1 MLLSQTEMEH
11 LVQKTV
17 LIYNR
22 VRSPEV
28 TVKPVLITPVSVTVS
43 FSGGFCYGCGVMDY
57 VEGFAGQFKTLSG
70 KIELKVAKTREINP
84 RVFEA
89 DYTMKIDTKQ

>member
-1 MLLSQTEMEH
+1 MALSQTELEQ

-17 LIYNR
+17 MIYNR

-28 TVKPVLITPVSVTVS
+28 TVKLMLITPVNVTIS

-57 VEGFAGQFKTLSG
+57 VEGFAGQFKTLSN
-70 KIELKVAKTREINP
+70 KVELKIAKTREINP
-84 RVFEA
+84 RIFEA
-89 DYTMKIDTKQ
+89 DYTVKNKH

>member
-1 MLLSQTEMEH
+1 MALSQTEIEQ

-17 LIYNR
+17 MIYNR

-28 TVKPVLITPVSVTVS
+28 TVKPVLITPVSVTIS

-57 VEGFAGQFKTLSG
+57 VEGFAGQFKSLSI
-70 KIELKVAKTREINP
+70 KVELKIAKTREINP

-89 DYTMKIDTKQ
+89 EYTIKDRPNL

>member
-1 MLLSQTEMEH
+1 MTISQTELEQ
-11 LVQKTV
+11 LINKT
-17 LIYNR
+17 ITFYNR
-22 VRSPEV
+22 LRSPEV
-28 TVKPVLITPVSVTVS
+28 IVKPVLITPISVTIS

-70 KIELKVAKTREINP
+70 KLELKITKTREINP

-89 DYTMKIDTKQ
+89 DYTIRIRH

>member
-1 MLLSQTEMEH
+1 MALSQTELEQ

-17 LIYNR
+17 LIFNR

-28 TVKPVLITPVSVTVS
+28 TVKTVLITPVSVTVS

-57 VEGFAGQFKTLSG
+57 VEGFAGQFKTISSTV
-70 KIELKVAKTREINP
+70 ELKVAKTREINP

-89 DYTMKIDTKQ
+89 DYAIKNRH

>member
-1 MLLSQTEMEH
+1 MALSQTELEQ

-22 VRSPEV
+22 VKSPEV
-28 TVKPVLITPVSVTVS
+28 IVKPVLITQVSVTVS

-57 VEGFAGQFKTLSG
+57 VEGFAGQFKALSS
-70 KIELKVAKTREINP
+70 KLELKVAKTREINP

-89 DYTMKIDTKQ
+89 DYTIKNRH

>member
-1 MLLSQTEMEH
+1 MALSQTDLEQ

-28 TVKPVLITPVSVTVS
+28 TVKSVFITPVSVTVS

-70 KIELKVAKTREINP
+70 KIELKIFKTREINP

-89 DYTMKIDTKQ
+89 DYTLKNRY

>member
-1 MLLSQTEMEH
+1 MALSQTDLEQ

-28 TVKPVLITPVSVTVS
+28 TVKSVLITPVSVTVS

-70 KIELKVAKTREINP
+70 KIELKVLKTREVNP

-89 DYTMKIDTKQ
+89 DYTIKNRY

>member
-1 MLLSQTEMEH
+1 MALSQTEMEQ

-28 TVKPVLITPVSVTVS
+28 TVKPVLITLVRVTVS

-57 VEGFAGQFKTLSG
+57 VEGFAGQFKTLSN
-70 KIELKVAKTREINP
+70 KVELKVAKTREINP
-84 RVFEA
+84 RIFEA
-89 DYTMKIDTKQ
+89 EYTIKNRH